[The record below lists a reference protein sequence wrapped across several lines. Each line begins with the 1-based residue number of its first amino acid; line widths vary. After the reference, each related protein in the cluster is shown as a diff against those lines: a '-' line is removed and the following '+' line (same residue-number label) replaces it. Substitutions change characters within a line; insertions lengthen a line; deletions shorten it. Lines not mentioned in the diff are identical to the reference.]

1 MQIKLKVVQC
11 PPESGMTGKM
21 LTVDESG
28 ATIGRAATNT
38 FALPD
43 VNRYVS
49 SLHAKI
55 QFTGQKFEIVDQSTN
70 GTFLNNLSQALVKG
84 QATPL
89 SNGDQILMGPF
100 VLEVVTDAG
109 AASASGDADTT
120 SVSAT
125 LSGYDSLSVP
135 ADSAGGLDDLDKW
148 LEPDEPKAAPEPKPV
163 IPDSAGADDS
173 LISGDKELDPLA
185 ALGKGAS
192 DPMADLGLGI
202 DSGIGAQ
209 DAPEGELPEGSLL
222 SGGRMDVP
230 GIIPDDWDKSL
241 IQPAAPKRPS
251 RPQPPTG
258 KVPQPKVQL
267 KQSEPPQKQKPS
279 VKETGSLLDLVNTPE
294 HELSSSPEPKPTS
307 DSFFDTPAQSFDQSL
322 DNPAQPGEDKLLV
335 DEDKPAPIPPRDP
348 LSDSLLESKFGA
360 EIPSDETPVP
370 GKSPWLQEQ
379 KDASMSGV
387 QPKEEVVAQPPKE
400 GLPKKEAPAKTE
412 AGLDD
417 LIGKPQKSQKEAPAE
432 KSAPQESPKAT
443 ASAKQAAMT
452 PEQAL
457 NLAQALGLAGL
468 SKEQLSQL
476 TPIVAEVVR
485 VSVEGLMQALRAR
498 QTIKNEFRMNLTM
511 IQAAENNPLKF
522 SLSPDDAIENLFAK
536 QGKAYLSAIDATT
549 EAFADISDHQ
559 LALFNG
565 IRGAY
570 DQLMNNFNPERLEKR
585 FSRQRGKSLFG
596 GSGKNWEAYQDYYEE
611 LSEDPEKT
619 FRNLFGET
627 FAEHYERSFN
637 ELKGKRR
644 K

>member
-1 MQIKLKVVQC
+1 
-11 PPESGMTGKM
+11 MTGKM

-84 QATPL
+84 QPTPL

-100 VLEVVTDAG
+100 VLEVVTDTGVAPT
-109 AASASGDADTT
+109 SGEVDTT

-135 ADSAGGLDDLDKW
+135 ADAAGGLDDLDKW
-148 LEPDEPKAAPEPKPV
+148 LEPDEPKAPVEPKPV
-163 IPDSAGADDS
+163 IPDSAGAEDS

-192 DPMADLGLGI
+192 DPMSDLGLGI

-209 DAPEGELPEGSLL
+209 EAPEGSLPEGSLL
-222 SGGRMDVP
+222 NGGRMDVP

-251 RPQPPTG
+251 RPQSPTG
-258 KVPQPKVQL
+258 KVAQPPKP
-267 KQSEPPQKQKPS
+267 SAPPAKPS

-294 HELSSSPEPKPTS
+294 HELSASPEPAPVT
-307 DSFFDTPAQSFDQSL
+307 DEFFEK
-322 DNPAQPGEDKLLV
+322 PAQPSE
-335 DEDKPAPIPPRDP
+335 EKPAAIPPRDP

-360 EIPSDETPVP
+360 ELPSDATPIP
-370 GKSPWLQEQ
+370 GRSPWLQEQ
-379 KDASMSGV
+379 REASMSGIQPQQEPVV
-387 QPKEEVVAQPPKE
+387 QAPKSESPKTDANLE
-400 GLPKKEAPAKTE
+400 
-412 AGLDD
+412 D
-417 LIGKPQKSQKEAPAE
+417 LIG
-432 KSAPQESPKAT
+432 SPKKPAT
-443 ASAKQAAMT
+443 SEKPATPDKAAVQEPSKSIPPKSSSAKQSAMT
-452 PEQAL
+452 PEQAM
-457 NLAQALGLAGL
+457 NLAQALGLTGL

-476 TPIVAEVVR
+476 TPIVAEVVK
-485 VSVEGLMQALRAR
+485 VCVEGLMQALRAR

-522 SLSPDDAIENLFAK
+522 SLSPDDALENLFAK

-611 LSEDPEKT
+611 LNEDPEKT